1 MTSEDEGDYN
11 EINNN
16 VAINNNNK
24 NAIVNKSNIN
34 KNVINSNANVN
45 NENAAKPQQQISIGN
60 RYGQLRWVF
69 EYWVI
74 LVFKS

>member
-1 MTSEDEGDYN
+1 MTSEDEGDYH

-16 VAINNNNK
+16 RNVDKNAIVNKSNVDK

-69 EYWVI
+69 E
-74 LVFKS
+74 